1 MAIIK
6 VSSTAD
12 SGKGTLREA
21 IFKSNSGDTI
31 RFDSALANKTIRL
44 KEQLVVDKSLTIDG
58 ADASNLTIS
67 GENKTRILHVSYNY
81 SDVVLK
87 NLTFTKGK
95 AVDNNPNK
103 TLRGGAIELV
113 DSNTLV
119 VENSR
124 FIKNVGERSGA
135 IFVGY
140 GASATINNS
149 VFDGNDGT
157 VAKDGFSAGAISTYG
172 GGEGAT
178 VVNSNGKRNVGGNA
192 FLDIRDTTFTN
203 NKGTYGAVYTLLT
216 GLRVEDSV
224 FRKNEGKKGSGAI
237 FTDGANGTEKPDNLG
252 GTTLIRNVV
261 AEENVG
267 GGGYGG
273 AFFLSGYSK
282 DKIVIE
288 NSKIANNKA
297 PRGGGLAV
305 QSYQDEANPASL
317 IIRNSTIANNISP
330 SQGAGLW
337 TDVKGG
343 VTIKDSI
350 FSGNRVTNSN
360 KDGQIGGA
368 IVLNTPKSAKS
379 TITNTTFVNNY
390 ADRQAGN
397 IWIAG
402 ETQGKNL
409 TISKSKFAGNRSPQF
424 NGESERTVNFKVTDG
439 GGNIVQN
446 KNGADTSISGAKFVE
461 NLQLNPVPQSAG
473 DFGIN
478 SESQLSI
485 NSTNSEPQSAVYRR
499 VTGGSKLTP
508 QSIPTSTEDGI
519 INGGIINLRNLQ
531 DRVVDTITNQ
541 PILPGEKG
549 YEITAL
555 NQRTELELPVDND
568 GGILFPPYAIANAN
582 LEEFLVQ
589 NPTDNLNPNGLNAY
603 FVFGNGNPD
612 SLQEL
617 KYSDHTLGLEDL
629 AEVGFLR

>member
-21 IFKSNSGDTI
+21 IFKSKSGDTI

-95 AVDNNPNK
+95 AVDNNPNT
-103 TLRGGAIELV
+103 TLRGGAIQLV

-140 GASATINNS
+140 GANATISNS
-149 VFDGNDGT
+149 VFDGNDGS
-157 VAKDGFSAGAISTYG
+157 VANDGFSAGAISTYG
-172 GGEGAT
+172 GGKGAK

-216 GLRVEDSV
+216 ELRVEDSV
-224 FRKNEGKKGSGAI
+224 FRKNQGVSQSGAI

-261 AEENVG
+261 AEDNVG
-267 GGGYGG
+267 GGDYGG

-297 PRGGGLAV
+297 RRGGGLAV
-305 QSYQDEANPASL
+305 QSYQDEANPVSL
-317 IIRNSTIANNISP
+317 SIRNSTIANNTSP
-330 SQGAGLW
+330 SQGGGLW

-402 ETQGKNL
+402 ETQAKNL
-409 TISKSKFAGNRSPQF
+409 TISKSRFAGNRSPLF

-446 KNGADTSISGAKFVE
+446 KNGADNSISGAKFVE

-473 DFGIN
+473 DLGIN

-485 NSTNSEPQSAVYRR
+485 NPSDSEPQSI
-499 VTGGSKLTP
+499 S
-508 QSIPTSTEDGI
+508 TSTEDGI
-519 INGGIINLRNLQ
+519 INGGINLRNLQ
-531 DRVVDTITNQ
+531 DTVVDTITNQ
-541 PILPGEKG
+541 PIRQGEKG

-555 NQRTELELPVDND
+555 NQRTELEVPVDND
-568 GGILFPPYAIANAN
+568 GGILFPAYAIANGN

-589 NPTDNLNPNGLNAY
+589 NSTDNLNPGGLNAY
-603 FVFGNGNPD
+603 LTFENGNLD
-612 SLQEL
+612 SLQNL
-617 KYSDHTLGLEDL
+617 KYSDNSLGLEDL
-629 AEVGFLR
+629 AEAGFLTVNSEQ